1 MPEGREGTNLDTI
14 PSSKVLD
21 KISEL
26 TAKAK
31 AAQTKEQQ
39 LGYIL
44 AVKALCELLERDIV
58 TVNDSTV
65 VAPPV
70 VVDATAEQVKQ
81 KMRFE
86 DANGTSLLDF

>member
-1 MPEGREGTNLDTI
+1 MDTI

-65 VAPPV
+65 VAPPIAA
-70 VVDATAEQVKQ
+70 DTTADQAEH